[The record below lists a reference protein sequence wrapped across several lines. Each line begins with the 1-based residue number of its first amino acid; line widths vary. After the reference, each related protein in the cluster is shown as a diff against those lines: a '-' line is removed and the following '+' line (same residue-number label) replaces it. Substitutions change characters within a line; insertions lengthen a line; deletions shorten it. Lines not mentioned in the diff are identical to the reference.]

1 MVPTLTAPL
10 SGALH
15 ELLAAHCAQE
25 RNKELAL
32 ALVAAGNRGEPN
44 RLTRYWGDDSG
55 LRLTCESVVA
65 DGDRVALRVTA
76 RTERATWTLLGELR
90 FDAGGEIAE
99 YYDVL
104 VPSGAGPESESGPG
118 R

>member
-1 MVPTLTAPL
+1 MTTPL

-15 ELLAAHCAQE
+15 ELLTAHCAQE

-32 ALVAAGNRGEPN
+32 ALITAANRGGTN

-76 RTERATWTLLGELR
+76 RTERASWTLLGELR
-90 FDAGGEIAE
+90 FDEAGGIVE

-104 VPSGAGPESESGPG
+104 VPLGDGPG
-118 R
+118 E

>member
-1 MVPTLTAPL
+1 MALALTMPL

-15 ELLAAHCAQE
+15 ELLTAHCAQE

-32 ALVAAGNRGEPN
+32 ALVTEANRGGTN

-55 LRLTCESVVA
+55 LRLACESIVA

-76 RTERATWTLLGELR
+76 RTEQASWTLLGELR
-90 FDAGGEIAE
+90 FDAAGGIVE

-104 VPSGAGPESESGPG
+104 VPLGTRSGE
-118 R
+118 

>member
-15 ELLAAHCAQE
+15 ELLTAHCAQE
-25 RNKELAL
+25 RNRELAL
-32 ALVAAGNRGEPN
+32 ALIAAGNRGETN
-44 RLTRYWGDDSG
+44 RLTRYWGGDSG

-65 DGDRVALRVTA
+65 DVDRVALRVTVLTD
-76 RTERATWTLLGELR
+76 RGSWTLFGELR
-90 FDAGGEIAE
+90 FDADGGIVE

-104 VPSGAGPESESGPG
+104 VPSEAGAEPQA
-118 R
+118 

>member
-1 MVPTLTAPL
+1 MVPVPALTVPL

-15 ELLAAHCAQE
+15 ELLTAHCAQE
-25 RNKELAL
+25 RNRELAL
-32 ALVAAGNRGEPN
+32 ALVDAANRGESN

-76 RTERATWTLLGELR
+76 CTDRGSWMLLGELR
-90 FDAGGEIAE
+90 LDAGGGVVE

-104 VPSGAGPESESGPG
+104 VPLEAGA
-118 R
+118 